1 MERLYFFIT
10 ILFIIISGGEGGGQW
25 NGSIFFMTI
34 LFIIISGGEGGG
46 QWSNTTGYP
55 PPGQGAPQTHTQPQG
70 APHAQGQ
77 GGPHAQGQGGPH
89 AQGQGGPP
97 QGQPGYGAQQVCSLS
112 LSVFVCV
119 FVCVCVCVCNE
130 SSLLHTLVFDA
141 HRVMDLSECCLC
153 AHAHKHKH
161 THRAMDLRV
170 STPPPRAPLGKGR
183 VESGGSGMLSRLS

>member
-1 MERLYFFIT
+1 MEQYWLPAPRSREQYWL
-10 ILFIIISGGEGGGQW
+10 
-25 NGSIFFMTI
+25 
-34 LFIIISGGEGGG
+34 
-46 QWSNTTGYP
+46 P
-55 PPGQGAPQTHTQPQG
+55 PPQVKVRHKHTHNLKERRMLKAKEGHTLKG
-70 APHAQGQ
+70 KVGHTLKGKVGRLRVNLGMVHSRSAL
-77 GGPHAQGQGGPH
+77 
-89 AQGQGGPP
+89 
-97 QGQPGYGAQQVCSLS
+97 SLS
-112 LSVFVCV
+112 LYLCV
-119 FVCVCVCVCNE
+119 YLCVCVCVCNE

>member
-1 MERLYFFIT
+1 MEQLYFFYNNPLYYYFRWRGRGT
-10 ILFIIISGGEGGGQW
+10 VEQYWLPAPRSREQYW
-25 NGSIFFMTI
+25 
-34 LFIIISGGEGGG
+34 L
-46 QWSNTTGYP
+46 P
-55 PPGQGAPQTHTQPQG
+55 PPRSRCATNTHTTSRSAACSRPRRATRSRARWAASG
-70 APHAQGQ
+70 STWVWCTAGLL
-77 GGPHAQGQGGPH
+77 
-89 AQGQGGPP
+89 
-97 QGQPGYGAQQVCSLS
+97 SLS
-112 LSVFVCV
+112 LSLCICVCAFVCV
-119 FVCVCVCVCNE
+119 RVCVMN